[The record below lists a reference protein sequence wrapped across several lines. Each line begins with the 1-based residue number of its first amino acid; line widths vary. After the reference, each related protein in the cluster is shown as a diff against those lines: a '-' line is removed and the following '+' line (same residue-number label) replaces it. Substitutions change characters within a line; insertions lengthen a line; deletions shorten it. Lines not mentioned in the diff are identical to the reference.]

1 MKSPSL
7 SLKSK
12 RTRHD
17 NQSTSSP
24 AKDNDPFIPTT
35 EPVRPSSSTNNHIP
49 SSSRSNTKSAI
60 DNNNNDDDD
69 FQFFTPSPRL
79 SPDITRRVSNTSLSS
94 ITTIS
99 TTDRPIEP
107 MVTDLAVCH
116 HVHLFPWFIDLFFF
130 IGQG

>member
-12 RTRHD
+12 RTRHE
-17 NQSTSSP
+17 
-24 AKDNDPFIPTT
+24 DNDPFIPMT

-49 SSSRSNTKSAI
+49 PSSRSNTKPAI
-60 DNNNNDDDD
+60 DNNNDDDD

-116 HVHLFPWFIDLFFF
+116 HVHLFPWFIDLVFLK
-130 IGQG
+130 GQG